1 MSGRRFPKGIQR
13 IQNFVGELKSEA
25 RKNPKLKA
33 LIILDA
39 VLLAFLAYTLV
50 YSIYYVIQHPV
61 TVSHISL
68 FN

>member
-1 MSGRRFPKGIQR
+1 VSGRRFPKGIQR
-13 IQNFVGELKSEA
+13 IQNFIDELKSEA

-33 LIILDA
+33 LIVIDA
-39 VLLAFLAYTLV
+39 ILLALLVYTLV